1 MIRITPTQL
10 EKRNTH
16 IMITGQ
22 KSPGQR
28 KQWSLFLLFL
38 VLFYFALT
46 SPLKAN
52 ESSAEECY
60 EYFEHILKIQSHRK
74 MLQLGVDEL
83 IKLHETDKLPKTE
96 LDTALTVWY
105 STESWLKSRAEK
117 LYEKA
122 YEGECFS
129 ESIRTKAGDA
139 S

>member
-1 MIRITPTQL
+1 MIRIIPTQL

-22 KSPGQR
+22 KYPGQHR
-28 KQWSLFLLFL
+28 KWSLFLLFL

-46 SPLKAN
+46 SPLRAS

-83 IKLHETDKLPKTE
+83 MRLHENQKLPKNE
-96 LDTALTVWY
+96 LDTALAVWY
-105 STESWLKSRAEK
+105 STESWLKGRVDK
-117 LYEKA
+117 LYDKA
-122 YEGECFS
+122 YEGQCFS

>member
-1 MIRITPTQL
+1 MQL
-10 EKRNTH
+10 GRKDIHTLIIGKKSIGVFKRC
-16 IMITGQ
+16 
-22 KSPGQR
+22 
-28 KQWSLFLLFL
+28 SLFLLFL

-46 SPLKAN
+46 SPLKAG

-83 IKLHETDKLPKTE
+83 IRLHENQKLPKNE
-96 LDTALTVWY
+96 LDTALSVWY
-105 STESWLKSRAEK
+105 STESWLKGRVNK
-117 LYEKA
+117 LYDKA

>member
-1 MIRITPTQL
+1 LGRKGIHTL
-10 EKRNTH
+10 
-16 IMITGQ
+16 ITGR
-22 KSPGQR
+22 KSIGVFKR
-28 KQWSLFLLFL
+28 CFLFLLFL
-38 VLFYFALT
+38 ALFFFVLI
-46 SPLKAN
+46 SPVKAD
-52 ESSAEECY
+52 EVSAEECY

-83 IKLHETDKLPKTE
+83 IRLHENQKLPKNE

-105 STESWLKSRAEK
+105 STESWLKGRVDK
-117 LYEKA
+117 LYDKA

>member
-1 MIRITPTQL
+1 MRLGRKGIHTL
-10 EKRNTH
+10 
-16 IMITGQ
+16 ITGR
-22 KSPGQR
+22 KSIGVFKR
-28 KQWSLFLLFL
+28 CFLFLLFL
-38 VLFYFALT
+38 ALFFFVLI
-46 SPLKAN
+46 SPVKAD
-52 ESSAEECY
+52 EVSAEECY

-83 IKLHETDKLPKTE
+83 IRLHENQKLPKNE

-105 STESWLKSRAEK
+105 STESWLKGRVDR
-117 LYEKA
+117 LYDKA

>member
-1 MIRITPTQL
+1 MRLGRKGIHTL
-10 EKRNTH
+10 
-16 IMITGQ
+16 ITGR
-22 KSPGQR
+22 KSIGVFKR
-28 KQWSLFLLFL
+28 CFLFLLFL
-38 VLFYFALT
+38 ALFFFVLI
-46 SPLKAN
+46 SPVKAD
-52 ESSAEECY
+52 EVSAEECY

-83 IKLHETDKLPKTE
+83 IRLHENQKLPKNE

-105 STESWLKSRAEK
+105 STESWLKGRVDK
-117 LYEKA
+117 LYDKA